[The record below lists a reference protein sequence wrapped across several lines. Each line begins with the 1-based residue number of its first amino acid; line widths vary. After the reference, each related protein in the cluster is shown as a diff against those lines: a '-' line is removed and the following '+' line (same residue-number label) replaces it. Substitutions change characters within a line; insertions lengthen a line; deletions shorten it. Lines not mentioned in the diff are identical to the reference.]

1 MTKVNVYVTLRES
14 VVDPQGVATIEA
26 LQTMGYKEVENVRIG
41 KLIELKLDGSVA
53 DIDARVKEMCDKL
66 LVNKVIED
74 YRYEIGE
81 VAGK

>member
-41 KLIELKLDGSVA
+41 KLIELELDGSVA
-53 DIDARVKEMCDKL
+53 DIDARVKEMCEKL

>member
-14 VVDPQGVATIEA
+14 VVDPQGTAAKEA
-26 LQTMGYKEVENVRIG
+26 LQTMGYSEVENVRIG
-41 KLIELKLDGSVA
+41 KLIELDLEGSTA
-53 DIDARVKEMCDKL
+53 DIEVRVKEMCEKL
-66 LVNKVIED
+66 LVNEVIED

>member
-41 KLIELKLDGSVA
+41 KLIELELDGSA
-53 DIDARVKEMCDKL
+53 TDIDARVKEMCEKL